1 MSEQKQLSIN
11 IAPDKAQGV
20 FANLA
25 LIAHTPTE
33 FVLDFAQLM
42 PGIQQANVV
51 ARVVVTPDQD
61 PSFNIAGKGEADAQ
75 SMRQAIYMAVDMF
88 RHRADYDAPLDNPLP
103 KLYHEKREDGDK
115 ARFAVRA
122 KDQFKTPPEK

>member
-1 MSEQKQLSIN
+1 MEKQELKIN

-51 ARVVVTPDQD
+51 ARVVVTPDQAKKILGALQN
-61 PSFNIAGKGEADAQ
+61 NIGQYEQKFGTINPIGVPTHGSTLPLTFTGGEA
-75 SMRQAIYMAVDMF
+75 
-88 RHRADYDAPLDNPLP
+88 
-103 KLYHEKREDGDK
+103 
-115 ARFAVRA
+115 
-122 KDQFKTPPEK
+122 

>member
-1 MSEQKQLSIN
+1 MDQKELKIN

-33 FVLDFAQLM
+33 FVLDFAQMM

-51 ARVVVTPDQD
+51 ARVVVTPDQAKKN
-61 PSFNIAGKGEADAQ
+61 PRCIAEQYRSVREEIRYYPTDWQ
-75 SMRQAIYMAVDMF
+75 SYPWLNASTYFYR
-88 RHRADYDAPLDNPLP
+88 R
-103 KLYHEKREDGDK
+103 
-115 ARFAVRA
+115 
-122 KDQFKTPPEK
+122 

>member
-1 MSEQKQLSIN
+1 MKIN

-42 PGIQQANVV
+42 PGVPEAQVV
-51 ARVVVTPDQD
+51 SRVVVTPDQAKKILGALQN
-61 PSFNIAGKGEADAQ
+61 NIGQYEQKFGTIQPVGGPVPGSTLPLTFTGGEA
-75 SMRQAIYMAVDMF
+75 
-88 RHRADYDAPLDNPLP
+88 
-103 KLYHEKREDGDK
+103 
-115 ARFAVRA
+115 
-122 KDQFKTPPEK
+122 

>member
-1 MSEQKQLSIN
+1 MAEQKQLSIN

-42 PGIQQANVV
+42 PGLQQANVV
-51 ARVVVTPDQD
+51 ARVVVTPDQAKKILGALQN
-61 PSFNIAGKGEADAQ
+61 NIGQYEQKFGTIQPIGGPIPGSTLPLTFSGGEA
-75 SMRQAIYMAVDMF
+75 
-88 RHRADYDAPLDNPLP
+88 
-103 KLYHEKREDGDK
+103 
-115 ARFAVRA
+115 
-122 KDQFKTPPEK
+122 

>member
-1 MSEQKQLSIN
+1 MEQKELKIN

-51 ARVVVTPDQD
+51 SRIVVTPDQAKKLLGALQN
-61 PSFNIAGKGEADAQ
+61 NIGQ
-75 SMRQAIYMAVDMF
+75 Y
-88 RHRADYDAPLDNPLP
+88 
-103 KLYHEKREDGDK
+103 EKKFG
-115 ARFAVRA
+115 
-122 KDQFKTPPEK
+122 TI

>member
-1 MSEQKQLSIN
+1 MAEQKLNIN

-33 FVLDFAQLM
+33 FVLDFAQMM

-51 ARVVVTPDQD
+51 ARIVVTPDQAKKILGALQNNLAQYEKKFGVID
-61 PSFNIAGKGEADAQ
+61 PVGGPIPGSTIPMTFPGGEA
-75 SMRQAIYMAVDMF
+75 
-88 RHRADYDAPLDNPLP
+88 
-103 KLYHEKREDGDK
+103 
-115 ARFAVRA
+115 
-122 KDQFKTPPEK
+122 

>member
-1 MSEQKQLSIN
+1 MSEQKQQLSIN

-33 FVLDFAQLM
+33 FVFDFAQLM

-51 ARVVVTPDQD
+51 SRIVVTPDQAKK
-61 PSFNIAGKGEADAQ
+61 FLMALQNNIGQYEQKFGTIQPIGGPAHGSTLPLTFSGGEA
-75 SMRQAIYMAVDMF
+75 
-88 RHRADYDAPLDNPLP
+88 
-103 KLYHEKREDGDK
+103 
-115 ARFAVRA
+115 
-122 KDQFKTPPEK
+122 

>member
-1 MSEQKQLSIN
+1 MEKNELKIN

-51 ARVVVTPDQD
+51 ARVVVTPDQAKKILGALQNNILH
-61 PSFNIAGKGEADAQ
+61 SF
-75 SMRQAIYMAVDMF
+75 F
-88 RHRADYDAPLDNPLP
+88 RKNLTIGY
-103 KLYHEKREDGDK
+103 KLQPML
-115 ARFAVRA
+115 RFV
-122 KDQFKTPPEK
+122 QFLFHHFEFINKILIRFC

>member
-1 MSEQKQLSIN
+1 MEQKELKIN

-42 PGIQQANVV
+42 PGVPQANVV
-51 ARVVVTPDQD
+51 SRVVVTPDQAKKILGALQN
-61 PSFNIAGKGEADAQ
+61 NIGQYEQKFGTIQPIGGAPHGNTLPLTFTGGEA
-75 SMRQAIYMAVDMF
+75 
-88 RHRADYDAPLDNPLP
+88 
-103 KLYHEKREDGDK
+103 
-115 ARFAVRA
+115 
-122 KDQFKTPPEK
+122 

>member
-1 MSEQKQLSIN
+1 MSEQKLSIN

-33 FVLDFAQLM
+33 FVLDFAQIM

-51 ARVVVTPDQD
+51 ARVVVTPDQAKKILGALQSNLAQYEKKFGEIQ
-61 PSFNIAGKGEADAQ
+61 PIGPIPGSTLPLTFTGGEA
-75 SMRQAIYMAVDMF
+75 
-88 RHRADYDAPLDNPLP
+88 
-103 KLYHEKREDGDK
+103 
-115 ARFAVRA
+115 
-122 KDQFKTPPEK
+122 